1 MSDNLLVENL
11 RQKWQPVIEH
21 ADMPSIKDD
30 YRKNITA
37 IMLENQEKALR
48 EAEIANHSGTDSVF
62 GDTSGA
68 FNAVSGFNPV
78 LISLVRRA
86 MPNLI
91 AYDVCGVQP
100 MSGPTG
106 LIFAMK
112 AKFGNH
118 GSAEALFDEAPTG
131 FGATPGFAGTAD
143 GVGFPTCPAE
153 ICYTIDKDNRFNMV
167 MRIRAEDPNVESL
180 IEEVSDAHTGFE
192 SKIVTYP
199 EQSPALFKSLEKHG
213 YQRKSH
219 HKQQSFHQ
227 NLCAI
232 C

>member
-48 EAEIANHSGTDSVF
+48 EAEIANHSGVDSPF

-68 FNAVSGFNPV
+68 FNAVAGFNPV

-131 FGATPGFAGTAD
+131 FSGTTGFAGNED
-143 GVGFPTCPAE
+143 GVGFPSLVELVTLWVTVVVLV
-153 ICYTIDKDNRFNMV
+153 ITIRRF
-167 MRIRAEDPNVESL
+167 
-180 IEEVSDAHTGFE
+180 
-192 SKIVTYP
+192 
-199 EQSPALFKSLEKHG
+199 
-213 YQRKSH
+213 
-219 HKQQSFHQ
+219 
-227 NLCAI
+227 
-232 C
+232 

>member
-1 MSDNLLVENL
+1 
-11 RQKWQPVIEH
+11 
-21 ADMPSIKDD
+21 MPAIKDD

-48 EAEIANHSGTDSVF
+48 EAEIANHSGVDSVF

-68 FNAVSGFNPV
+68 FNSVGGFNPV

-131 FGATPGFAGTAD
+131 FGATPALLVLLMVLD
-143 GVGFPTCPAE
+143 SPSLAE
-153 ICYTIDKDNRFNMV
+153 LVTQSVTVVLLVVLVLK
-167 MRIRAEDPNVESL
+167 L
-180 IEEVSDAHTGFE
+180 VSD
-192 SKIVTYP
+192 
-199 EQSPALFKSLEKHG
+199 
-213 YQRKSH
+213 RKPRWWY
-219 HKQQSFHQ
+219 
-227 NLCAI
+227 CW
-232 C
+232 